1 MPGGLPGGGGMLKLQ
16 CDWYIRRQIR
26 LLKIASS
33 YYNLLNM
40 RNYSLSK
47 SYYRLFMI
55 TVIIYNDNT
64 FPNILFKRT
73 DFFNLKNVGVQIGES
88 TVVSTVKL
96 FSIPINPVIQ

>member
-1 MPGGLPGGGGMLKLQ
+1 ML
-16 CDWYIRRQIR
+16 IRLAQQDLR
-26 LLKIASS
+26 LLKLTSS

-47 SYYRLFMI
+47 SYYSRFMI